1 MSNYQ
6 RDLKIFSRKR
16 KVTNSLKLLKNI
28 WMSRKPKTLKIK
40 DRKENRENIKIRV
53 KDINKIKMNKVHTEE
68 KIKDKWEGA
77 KENSEANKDNSG
89 ANKGKWED
97 NRGKDLQREDKITES
112 KEVSEK
118 KTIWEMIETTDN
130 KSDLIIGT
138 NLETSE
144 TITIMKLKGISP
156 EEMIETVNNLQDM
169 RIKEI
174 TNKITDKEI
183 TVKKSNQTQE

>member
-1 MSNYQ
+1 
-6 RDLKIFSRKR
+6 
-16 KVTNSLKLLKNI
+16 
-28 WMSRKPKTLKIK
+28 MSRKPKTLKIK
-40 DRKENRENIKIRV
+40 DRKENQENIKIRV
-53 KDINKIKMNKVHTEE
+53 KDISKIKMSKVHTEE
-68 KIKDKWEGA
+68 KIKDKWEGV

-89 ANKGKWED
+89 ANKDKWED

-112 KEVSEK
+112 KEVLEK
-118 KTIWEMIETTDN
+118 KIIWEMIETTDN
-130 KSDLIIGT
+130 KSDLTIGT

-174 TNKITDKEI
+174 TNRITDKEI
-183 TVKKSNQTQE
+183 TVKKSNPTQE

>member
-1 MSNYQ
+1 
-6 RDLKIFSRKR
+6 
-16 KVTNSLKLLKNI
+16 
-28 WMSRKPKTLKIK
+28 MSRKPKTLKIK

-144 TITIMKLKGISP
+144 TRTIMKLKGISP

>member
-1 MSNYQ
+1 
-6 RDLKIFSRKR
+6 
-16 KVTNSLKLLKNI
+16 
-28 WMSRKPKTLKIK
+28 
-40 DRKENRENIKIRV
+40 
-53 KDINKIKMNKVHTEE
+53 
-68 KIKDKWEGA
+68 
-77 KENSEANKDNSG
+77 
-89 ANKGKWED
+89 
-97 NRGKDLQREDKITES
+97 
-112 KEVSEK
+112 
-118 KTIWEMIETTDN
+118 MIETSDN

-174 TNKITDKEI
+174 TNRITDKEI

>member
-53 KDINKIKMNKVHTEE
+53 KDINKIKMIKAHTEE

-112 KEVSEK
+112 KEVSENK
-118 KTIWEMIETTDN
+118 IIWEMIETSDN

-144 TITIMKLKGISP
+144 TRTIMKLKGINP

-183 TVKKSNQTQE
+183 TVKKSNPTQE

>member
-1 MSNYQ
+1 
-6 RDLKIFSRKR
+6 
-16 KVTNSLKLLKNI
+16 
-28 WMSRKPKTLKIK
+28 MSRKPKTLKIK

-68 KIKDKWEGA
+68 KIEDKWEGA
-77 KENSEANKDNSG
+77 KENPEANKDNSG

-118 KTIWEMIETTDN
+118 KIIWEMIETTDN

-138 NLETSE
+138 NREISE
-144 TITIMKLKGISP
+144 MRTIMKLKGISP

-169 RIKEI
+169 KIKEI
-174 TNKITDKEI
+174 TNRITDKEI

>member
-1 MSNYQ
+1 
-6 RDLKIFSRKR
+6 
-16 KVTNSLKLLKNI
+16 
-28 WMSRKPKTLKIK
+28 
-40 DRKENRENIKIRV
+40 
-53 KDINKIKMNKVHTEE
+53 
-68 KIKDKWEGA
+68 
-77 KENSEANKDNSG
+77 
-89 ANKGKWED
+89 
-97 NRGKDLQREDKITES
+97 
-112 KEVSEK
+112 
-118 KTIWEMIETTDN
+118 MIETSDN
-130 KSDLIIGT
+130 KSDLIIET